1 MSEICEKM
9 VEQMVSLGT
18 TATHTVSSNSLVP
31 LVRFQPTILRV
42 LFPLVSLLSPVS
54 FDNQREVFKEG
65 GRRNHDDSDFIIF
78 QFNKKKISRQ
88 RAFRF
93 FRSLASF
100 KSRKKG

>member
-1 MSEICEKM
+1 M
-9 VEQMVSLGT
+9 SLGT

-78 QFNKKKISRQ
+78 QFVKRKY
-88 RAFRF
+88 RANALSVF
-93 FRSLASF
+93 FVL
-100 KSRKKG
+100 